1 MSDLSNIFL
10 LSLLGGVAGIVVAS
24 LFLKIKSWS
33 HALTKYS
40 TPFAAGVL
48 LTVSFLGLL
57 PEAVHMIGE
66 QAFLLVFVS
75 FIGSYLFENFIF
87 DLHHHHDDDHAHG
100 HRHSSSFL
108 VIVGDTVHNFID
120 GIAIAATYL
129 INPGL
134 GLATAVSS
142 LLHEIPHEIGDFGI
156 LLKNG
161 FSKKKVF
168 WLNFLSSL
176 STVVGAVY
184 VYYYAVGETTQGV
197 LMAIATG
204 MFVYLGAS
212 DFLPKANKG
221 VDRFKSVG
229 LLLLGVVLMYIT
241 LALVPHSHD
250 EHGDEE
256 SIYLEDYHEEELRD
270 DE

>member
-24 LFLKIKSWS
+24 LFLKINSWS
-33 HALTKYS
+33 KALSKYS

-57 PEAVHMIGE
+57 PEAVYMIGE
-66 QAFLLVFVS
+66 QAFLIVFVS

-87 DLHHHHDDDHAHG
+87 DLHHHQDDDHG
-100 HRHSSSFL
+100 HHHSSSFL
-108 VIVGDTVHNFID
+108 VIIGDTVHNFID
-120 GIAIAATYL
+120 GVAIAAAYL

-161 FSKKKVF
+161 FSKRKVF

-184 VYYYAVGETTQGV
+184 VYYYAVGETTQGI

-212 DFLPKANKG
+212 DFLPKASKG

-229 LLLLGVVLMYIT
+229 LLLLGVILMYMT

-250 EHGDEE
+250 EHGQEE
-256 SIYLEDYHEEELRD
+256 SVYLEEELHI